1 MVDVVEGGLGAV
13 KGGAKGFFGGGIL
26 GGATGLVLGAVAA
39 IAVVALVA
47 SGIGLITGGWAAGV
61 AAIQGASVAGAV
73 GAIKAGAL
81 AVGAFFGS
89 IGTFLST
96 TLGPYGI
103 AGIIG
108 GTVGAVALGSAGAFG
123 GTVGGGLSGGA
134 KGFFKK
140 DAVSPELQ
148 AQLEHEREMNAQ
160 KMKLAQQLNQRA
172 QMAGGFNNPD
182 AKGGNVDRVMG
193 GPEMVAPGMKRG

>member
-26 GGATGLVLGAVAA
+26 GGAAGLVLGA
-39 IAVVALVA
+39 AL
-47 SGIGLITGGWAAGV
+47 
-61 AAIQGASVAGAV
+61 
-73 GAIKAGAL
+73 
-81 AVGAFFGS
+81 
-89 IGTFLST
+89 
-96 TLGPYGI
+96 
-103 AGIIG
+103 
-108 GTVGAVALGSAGAFG
+108 TVGAVALLWNVGAVLGGIAWAASAAWGAVAGGASVAWGAYTGLGLFAKIAVPLG
-123 GTVGGGLSGGA
+123 IIGGAVGAATLGFTGAAAGTVGGTLSGSA

-160 KMKLAQQLNQRA
+160 KMQLAQQLQLRA
-172 QMAGGFNNPD
+172 QRAGGFNNPD

-193 GPEMVAPGMKRG
+193 GPEMAAPGMKRG